1 MRAEFD
7 INKIFIGGN
16 SMSEFSDGLA
26 VGANM
31 NNNCYPCVPAY
42 GGYGNGN
49 GMNGW
54 GDGWWILLL
63 LLCGWGNGGNWGGNN
78 QFQGYEIGKLA
89 TTNDVASGFST
100 STMMSNQR
108 ENQLSQQQGF
118 ADVQQTLCQ
127 GFSGVNATVNQVGN
141 NINQGICNLGYNM
154 QSGFNQ
160 LGNQISSCCCDV
172 ERAIDGVNYNMAK
185 NTCDIQNAICGSTR
199 DIIDSQRCGT
209 DRIINFLTNQEMD
222 RLRSE
227 NQTLRF
233 ERSQAN
239 QNAFITANQEA
250 QTAEIIRRLGRDCPV
265 PAYVVPN
272 PNCCYDNNIF
282 ARAGWNNGGCCDGCC

>member
-26 VGANM
+26 LGANM
-31 NNNCYPCVPAY
+31 NNGCYPCVPAY
-42 GGYGNGN
+42 GN
-49 GMNGW
+49 GMGNGW

-63 LLCGWGNGGNWGGNN
+63 LLCGWGNNGNWGGNN

-100 STMMSNQR
+100 SAIMSNQR

-141 NINQGICNLGYNM
+141 TINQGICNLGYNM

-160 LGNQISSCCCDV
+160 LGHQISDCCCQTQ
-172 ERAIDGVNYNMAK
+172 RAIDGVNYNMAK
-185 NTCDIQNAICGSTR
+185 NTCDIQNTICNSTR
-199 DIIDSQRCGT
+199 DIIDNQRCGT
-209 DRIINFLTNQEMD
+209 DRIINFLTQQEMAN
-222 RLRSE
+222 LRAE
-227 NQTLRF
+227 NQGLRF
-233 ERSQAN
+233 QASQAA
-239 QNAFITANQEA
+239 QNAYLVNELRPTA
-250 QTAEIIRRLGRDCPV
+250 R
-265 PAYVVPN
+265 PAYITCSP
-272 PNCCYDNNIF
+272 YESAFGNI
-282 ARAGWNNGGCCDGCC
+282 RYGWNNGGCCDGCCG